1 MAKTKYTMNILIPS
15 AGKGT
20 RFKSTHSL
28 PKPLIQVDGMP
39 MLVASARSL
48 RLQGQYIFIINDN
61 QYTDNLAKNL
71 YAVFPDA
78 KIAAIDFE
86 TEGAAETALVA
97 EEVINNDE
105 ELLIANCDQIM
116 NWNAEVALKQLRK
129 YDAGLVVIESD
140 ETKHSYVDVINNLAV
155 KVAEKQVISNFA
167 LTGIHYWKKGKYFV
181 ESVRKMFADDKRTNN
196 EFYIGPCYNYFIE
209 QGNKVAVYKLNT
221 NEIHFIGTPEDLA
234 KYESSKVR

>member
-1 MAKTKYTMNILIPS
+1 MNILIPS

-48 RLQGQYIFIINDN
+48 KLDGQYIFIINDD
-61 QYTDNLAKNL
+61 QYTTNLANNVFG
-71 YAVFPDA
+71 VFPTA
-78 KIAAIDFE
+78 KVAAIDFI

-97 EEVINNDE
+97 EELINNDD
-105 ELLIANCDQIM
+105 ELIIANCDQIM
-116 NWNAEVALKQLRK
+116 HWNPEVVLKQLRK
-129 YDAGLVVIESD
+129 YDAGLVVIEST
-140 ETKHSYVDVINNLAV
+140 ETKHSYVDIVNNLAI

-181 ESVRKMFADDKRTNN
+181 ESVRKMFTDNKRTNN
-196 EFYIGPCYNYFIE
+196 EFYIGPSYNYFIE
-209 QGNKVAVYKLNT
+209 EGHKVAVHQLKT
-221 NEIHFIGTPEDLA
+221 NEISFIGTPEDLA
-234 KYESSKVR
+234 IYESKKTI